1 MTKNDKCLSE
11 SKNFSTNSLENTD
24 NNEES
29 SPGRQIFKFK
39 LKYTK
44 KKEKLENKN

>member
-1 MTKNDKCLSE
+1 MTKNDQCLSE
-11 SKNFSTNSLENTD
+11 SKNFSTNSLEKTD
-24 NNEES
+24 NNAES
-29 SPGRQIFKFK
+29 APKRQIFKFK